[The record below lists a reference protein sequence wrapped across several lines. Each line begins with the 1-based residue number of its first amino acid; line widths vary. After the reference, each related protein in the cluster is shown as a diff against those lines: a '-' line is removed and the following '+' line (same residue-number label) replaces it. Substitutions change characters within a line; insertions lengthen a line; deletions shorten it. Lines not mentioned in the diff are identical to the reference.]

1 MSPPGARSNFMR
13 QECLDSKFVFA
24 RPLPVSR
31 LVGLVGSKLTRHGL
45 LALRETL
52 PQNKDKNN
60 LSAKNVSIGIV
71 GKDLDFIIYDNDEV
85 APFLEGIEEWI
96 KSQIEE
102 PEPPVGSMAE
112 VPMEQALPTRALR
125 AQRTRKENAS

>member
-31 LVGLVGSKLTRHGL
+31 LVGLVGSKVQVPTQRYGRRPYGVGMLVAGYDASDLPELTRHGL

-96 KSQIEE
+96 KN
-102 PEPPVGSMAE
+102 
-112 VPMEQALPTRALR
+112 R
-125 AQRTRKENAS
+125 RT

>member
-31 LVGLVGSKLTRHGL
+31 LVGLVGSKVQVPTQRYGRRPYGVGMLVAGYDASDLPELTRHGL

-60 LSAKNVSIGIV
+60 LSAK
-71 GKDLDFIIYDNDEV
+71 
-85 APFLEGIEEWI
+85 
-96 KSQIEE
+96 IEE